1 MFCSKIIV
9 NLQLT
14 TIRTLYYYTTE
25 QKVLA
30 KSVIKIGMTYKD
42 DTWSKS
48 SQVSV
53 EDVATILVE

>member
-30 KSVIKIGMTYKD
+30 KLVIKIGMTYKD